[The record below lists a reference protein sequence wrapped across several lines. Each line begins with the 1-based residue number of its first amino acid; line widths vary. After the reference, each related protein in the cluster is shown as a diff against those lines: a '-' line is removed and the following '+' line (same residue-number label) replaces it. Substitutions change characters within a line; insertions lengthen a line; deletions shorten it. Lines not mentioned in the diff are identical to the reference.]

1 MTTTKNGSSA
11 LATASKAGYQA
22 REWPSLHALQGIS
35 DHTLEVHFE
44 LYKGYVKH
52 VNLFNEELAETSPTK
67 DGETDL
73 RFSELK
79 RRLGFEYNGM
89 RLHELYFDNLTSHG
103 KTDAP
108 PGPLRDVIE
117 KSYGGYERWK
127 RDFAALGAMRG
138 VGWAMV
144 YQDPMNGRIS
154 NHWIE
159 LHEDGNLAGFAPI
172 IAMDV
177 WEHAYLLDFKASERG
192 KYIEAFFAN
201 MNWEACAARLVLEK

>member
-1 MTTTKNGSSA
+1 
-11 LATASKAGYQA
+11 
-22 REWPSLHALQGIS
+22 
-35 DHTLEVHFE
+35 
-44 LYKGYVKH
+44 
-52 VNLFNEELAETSPTK
+52 
-67 DGETDL
+67 
-73 RFSELK
+73 
-79 RRLGFEYNGM
+79 
-89 RLHELYFDNLTSHG
+89 
-103 KTDAP
+103 
-108 PGPLRDVIE
+108 
-117 KSYGGYERWK
+117 
-127 RDFAALGAMRG
+127 MRG
-138 VGWAMV
+138 VGWAIV